1 MGKKLTRKEKIQL
14 SNQDICWKCGGEL
27 KRDKQRKRSFYICSN
42 CEGTEGEDKK
52 NGKTDP

>member
-1 MGKKLTRKEKIQL
+1 MKRQKLTRKEKIQL

-42 CEGTEGEDKK
+42 CEKKEEEED
-52 NGKTDP
+52 GKIN